1 MLDELPSLELAA
13 TAVAAVLVLRTFVLF
28 GRGSGLLR
36 GRERV
41 ESARAR
47 DLIGLAILAGAAL
60 YAWSVQRAS
69 AWFVTATAIAVAAQV
84 LGFTLRAAARKQA
97 DVAPTG
103 AALASDAE
111 LELGEEELDVCPG
124 CGQAA
129 LIELLDT
136 ELYLGGLA
144 KLTRVGAA
152 VCPSCGTLTGQ
163 VEDPARI
170 PIGADHGTALRQGP
184 ATAEQEALEE
194 PAEHDG

>member
-13 TAVAAVLVLRTFVLF
+13 TAVAVVLVLRAFVLF
-28 GRGSGLLR
+28 GRGNGLVR

-47 DLIGLAILAGAAL
+47 DLIGLVILAGAVL
-60 YAWSVQRAS
+60 YAWRAQRAS
-69 AWFVTATAIAVAAQV
+69 AWFVIASGIAVVAQ
-84 LGFTLRAAARKQA
+84 LIGFWLRAAARKQA
-97 DVAPTG
+97 DVAPAG
-103 AALASDAE
+103 AATGTDAE
-111 LELGEEELDVCPG
+111 LELGEEELDICPG

-136 ELYLGGLA
+136 ERYLTGLA

-152 VCPSCGTLTGQ
+152 VCPSCGTLTGH

-170 PIGADHGTALRQGP
+170 PIGPEHGTALRQGP
-184 ATAEQEALEE
+184 ASADHEALED
-194 PAEHDG
+194 PTEHDG